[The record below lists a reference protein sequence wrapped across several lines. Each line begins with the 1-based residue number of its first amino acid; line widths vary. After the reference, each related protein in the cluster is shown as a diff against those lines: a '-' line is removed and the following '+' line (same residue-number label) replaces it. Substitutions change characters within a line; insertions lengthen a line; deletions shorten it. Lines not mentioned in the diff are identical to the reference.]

1 VPEPDDDDDDFKSA
15 ADDPTAMWDDEALR
29 AAGMSHPGK
38 GESRAA
44 TPATRPS
51 VGGDSREKVIV
62 GRRSSGPA
70 GPARAASGGLSWPLT
85 LLLAIALGVAVYFL
99 VSYLR

>member
-1 VPEPDDDDDDFKSA
+1 MPEPDDDDDDFKSA

-29 AAGMSHPGK
+29 AAGMSQAGK

-44 TPATRPS
+44 ATRPS
-51 VGGDSREKVIV
+51 IGGESREKVIV

-70 GPARAASGGLSWPLT
+70 RPAHAPSGGLSWPLT

-99 VSYLR
+99 VTYLR